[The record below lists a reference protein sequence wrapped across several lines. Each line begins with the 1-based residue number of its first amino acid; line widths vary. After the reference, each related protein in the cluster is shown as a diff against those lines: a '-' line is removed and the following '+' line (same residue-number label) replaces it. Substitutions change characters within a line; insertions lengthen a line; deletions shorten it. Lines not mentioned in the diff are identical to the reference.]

1 MLLPNKKQKTRLFQF
16 VGTARFAYNWA
27 LEKQMTAFENGEK
40 FISNNELRKEFTI
53 LRNSEDYEW
62 LKNISNNVSKQAI
75 KDCCEAYG
83 NFFEKQKRTKI
94 KYTKKKLAHL
104 ERIGKSP
111 TL

>member
-1 MLLPNKKQKTRLFQF
+1 MLLPNDKQKTRLFQF
-16 VGTARFAYNWA
+16 AGTARFAYNWA

-75 KDCCEAYG
+75 KDCCDAYG